1 MKKILFFIFT
11 KSIGAYINTL
21 SFVFPRKASQLA
33 YAFFSEPREG
43 KLSKTNLPEIL
54 QEAESETFKN
64 GEHSFHTYTW
74 KGNDTVILLVH
85 GWESNASRW
94 ENLLPYLKESGSTII
109 AIDGP
114 AHGLSSGKEF
124 NIPQY
129 AEFIHVAVQKFKPQ
143 YLIGHSIGG
152 KTCLY
157 YQSVYQNDML
167 KKMVILGAPSDFKI
181 ILNNYI
187 TLLSLNSKIS
197 KSLEAH
203 YLNNFKLSLEQFSSK
218 TFASKINTKG
228 LIAHDIDDTV
238 VLFEEGKKIA
248 EAWENV
254 IFIETKGLGHSM
266 HDDELYKKVSDFLFK
281 ADN

>member
-1 MKKILFFIFT
+1 MKKTAFFIFT
-11 KSIGAYINTL
+11 KSIGLYINLL
-21 SFVFPRKASQLA
+21 SFVFPKKASQLA

-43 KLSKTNLPEIL
+43 KLSKDKLPGIL
-54 QEAESETFKN
+54 QEAQSEMFQLQ
-64 GEHSFHTYTW
+64 EDSFHTYTW

-94 ENLLPYLKESGSTII
+94 ENLLPYLKKSGSTII

-129 AEFIHVAVQKFKPQ
+129 AEFIHIAVEKFKPQ

-157 YQSVYQNDML
+157 YQSVYQNDAL

-203 YLNNFKLSLEQFSSK
+203 YLNNFKLSLEQFSGK
-218 TFASKINTKG
+218 IFASKLNIKG

-248 EAWENV
+248 GAWKNV

-266 HDDELYKKVSDFLFK
+266 HDDELYNKVSRFLFEEK
-281 ADN
+281 

>member
-1 MKKILFFIFT
+1 MKKMFFFIFT
-11 KSIGAYINTL
+11 KSIGLYINLL
-21 SFVFPRKASQLA
+21 SFVFPKKASQLA

-43 KLSKTNLPEIL
+43 KLSKNKLPEIL
-54 QEAESETFKN
+54 QEAQSQTFQQEEN
-64 GEHSFHTYTW
+64 FFQTYTW
-74 KGNDTVILLVH
+74 KGNDTIILLVH

-94 ENLLPYLKESGSTII
+94 ENLLPYLKKSGSTII

-129 AEFIHVAVQKFKPQ
+129 AEFIHVAVEKFKPQ

-157 YQSVYQNDML
+157 YQSVYQNDAL

-187 TLLSLNSKIS
+187 ILLSLNAKIS
-197 KSLEAH
+197 KSLETH
-203 YLNNFKLSLEQFSSK
+203 YLSHFKLNLEQFSGK
-218 TFASKINTKG
+218 IFASKLNIKG
-228 LIAHDIDDTV
+228 LIAHDIDDSV

-248 EAWENV
+248 EAWKNV

-266 HDDELYKKVSDFLFK
+266 HDNELYEKVSRFLFETE
-281 ADN
+281 